1 MEKGM
6 LSNYFQ
12 ETRALLIRLL
22 GSREPELKTFE
33 GTSGFI
39 NGDQELKYIK
49 IKGSWEHIPPTLLL
63 EGA

>member
-1 MEKGM
+1 M
-6 LSNYFQ
+6 LFNYFQ
-12 ETRALLIRLL
+12 ETRALLIRL
-22 GSREPELKTFE
+22 REPELKTFE

-49 IKGSWEHIPPTLLL
+49 IKGSWEHIPPTPHL